1 MKIIIY
7 ILLFLLVISIAN
19 NYILHYYQSED
30 KKKLPD
36 QSIDHL
42 IEPSKLPENI
52 GIMSLYIF
60 YDKDTKY
67 NKCHEMDKLNESD
80 SSDKSAMLINI
91 KKIISDIYNKN
102 DNKCFIIKKNNN
114 EKINLNE
121 YLEKAIKKIVN

>member
-30 KKKLPD
+30 NIKLPD
-36 QSIDHL
+36 QSITYL
-42 IEPSKLPENI
+42 VEPSKLPENI

-67 NKCHEMDKLNESD
+67 NKCHEMDKLENSD

-102 DNKCFIIKKNNN
+102 DNKCFIIKRNNN

-121 YLEKAIKKIVN
+121 YLEKAIKKIA